1 MSYREEIRYVYQA
14 LQERGYD
21 PERQLVGFLLTGD
34 PTYITNHNGART
46 IAGKLERTEVLAE
59 ILANYLGGQKTQH
72 L

>member
-14 LQERGYD
+14 LQERGCD

-59 ILANYLGGQKTQH
+59 ILANYLSGQ
-72 L
+72 